1 MDIRE
6 LSNLYDSYVAI
17 YEMKSTRIS
26 KSREA
31 YINPDQSKD
40 WKHNKELNWGET
52 HPKVPSHKEAM
63 VKRLKF
69 AIGTQRRQDKETG
82 MREHVLDYLVNEGY
96 VDSYE
101 SAECVLEAMS
111 DEWLESIV
119 EAKKAKI
126 MVDVNNP

>member
-6 LSNLYDSYVAI
+6 LSNLYESYASI
-17 YEMKSTRIS
+17 YKMKSTRNLS
-26 KSREA
+26 C
-31 YINPDQSKD
+31 
-40 WKHNKELNWGET
+40 
-52 HPKVPSHKEAM
+52 
-63 VKRLKF
+63 
-69 AIGTQRRQDKETG
+69 QDKETG

-126 MVDVNNP
+126 MVDVKSPIEWRIADIGANKKEYNIKTSKD